1 MAFSGSIDG
10 DHEPGNTRKRPEEAS
25 QLWLLALWLPLR
37 RSSELPFRDMLYLRH
52 HPEIVGAYANV
63 KKALA
68 LVFGEDI
75 AGYRNAKHPFIQRVM
90 ANAQAERDAAATH

>member
-1 MAFSGSIDG
+1 M
-10 DHEPGNTRKRPEEAS
+10 
-25 QLWLLALWLPLR
+25 
-37 RSSELPFRDMLYLRH
+37 
-52 HPEIVGAYANV
+52 VGAYANV

>member
-1 MAFSGSIDG
+1 M
-10 DHEPGNTRKRPEEAS
+10 EPANPRWQEF
-25 QLWLLALWLPLR
+25 LL
-37 RSSELPFRDMLYLRH
+37 FRDYLRH

-75 AGYRNAKHPFIQRVM
+75 AGYRNAKHPFIQQVM
-90 ANAQAERDAAATH
+90 AKAQAERDAATAP

>member
-1 MAFSGSIDG
+1 MM
-10 DHEPGNTRKRPEEAS
+10 EPANPRWEGFILFRDY
-25 QLWLLALWLPLR
+25 LR
-37 RSSELPFRDMLYLRH
+37 R

-68 LVFGEDI
+68 LVFDEDI

-90 ANAQAERDAAATH
+90 AKAQAERDSAAAH

>member
-1 MAFSGSIDG
+1 LQEF
-10 DHEPGNTRKRPEEAS
+10 
-25 QLWLLALWLPLR
+25 LL
-37 RSSELPFRDMLYLRH
+37 FRDYLRH
-52 HPEIVGAYANV
+52 HPEIVGAYGNV

-90 ANAQAERDAAATH
+90 ANAHAERDAAAH